1 MLWSCLTYH
10 PIPRVCGFLIDNKGC
25 GNIYVFTIWRSLLNF
40 IHNTMYIKGFKV
52 SREKIS
58 HTFDLKGG
66 ISDPQVDLYIMPI
79 IKHMLNRDGFKYF
92 GSVLTTSDGN
102 DWVEMVLV
110 LDDGYSREE
119 LQQKGLGAIDESI
132 QRALPYALDGP
143 GIWERWD

>member
-1 MLWSCLTYH
+1 
-10 PIPRVCGFLIDNKGC
+10 
-25 GNIYVFTIWRSLLNF
+25 
-40 IHNTMYIKGFKV
+40 
-52 SREKIS
+52 
-58 HTFDLKGG
+58 
-66 ISDPQVDLYIMPI
+66 
-79 IKHMLNRDGFKYF
+79 MLNHDGFKYF

-110 LDDGYSREE
+110 LDDRYSREE